1 VLRNKN
7 SKNTT
12 KNKNALKE
20 EEQIKWKRR

>member
-1 VLRNKN
+1 VLRNEN

-12 KNKNALKE
+12 KNENALKE